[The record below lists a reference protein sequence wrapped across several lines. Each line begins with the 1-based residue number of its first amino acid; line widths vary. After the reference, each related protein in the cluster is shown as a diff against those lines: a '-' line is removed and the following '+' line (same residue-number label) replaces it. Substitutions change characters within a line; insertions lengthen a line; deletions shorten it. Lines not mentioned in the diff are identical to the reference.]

1 MTEETLVHIRKYNT
15 KELFNFLQR
24 KGLQLNDTHFR
35 ILLEE
40 EIDGSAFL
48 LLNEKRLNDCG
59 FKVGSVAKLA
69 DLILKLNGEERAS
82 LPQDELP
89 TAGVVVEPLHKSIST
104 ERISDKLTPL
114 LENQQTPHV
123 KSQTI
128 AQSLHPDLKLKGSSI
143 EKVEYPNDINENN
156 THLPETASGLLR
168 YYELWNCHYTKW
180 PSLNEYSEHLSNVK
194 KDRVHHSFKKE
205 IEVLRKLFVEDHPA
219 QLRLT
224 QLEGQLKALRLL
236 ASGLCAWAGSS
247 RQCACERN
255 VFSWDESRAHLTK
268 MCQTS
273 RIIKKATRKQIAN
286 ATKLLTKEA
295 TIKKEL
301 EIVEDS
307 VIVNGYRRINKHYN
321 DFHEASTQLIKR
333 KLTTDNP
340 NSDGNEDGLKKAR

>member
-1 MTEETLVHIRKYNT
+1 
-15 KELFNFLQR
+15 
-24 KGLQLNDTHFR
+24 
-35 ILLEE
+35 
-40 EIDGSAFL
+40 
-48 LLNEKRLNDCG
+48 
-59 FKVGSVAKLA
+59 
-69 DLILKLNGEERAS
+69 S

-224 QLEGQLKALRLL
+224 QLEGQLK
-236 ASGLCAWAGSS
+236 
-247 RQCACERN
+247 
-255 VFSWDESRAHLTK
+255 